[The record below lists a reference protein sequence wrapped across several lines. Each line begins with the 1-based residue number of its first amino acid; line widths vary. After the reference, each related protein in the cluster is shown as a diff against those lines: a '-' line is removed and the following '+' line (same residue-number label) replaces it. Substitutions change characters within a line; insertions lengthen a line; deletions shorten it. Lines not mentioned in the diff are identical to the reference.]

1 MGARGFRS
9 GFADAI
15 DAYVDSRV
23 AAGFKEASYL
33 CQMRKFDD
41 FCASRGIAHVSLSRE
56 DVEEWVRRIPGEATT
71 THYARV
77 NSSKLLV
84 EWLIARGHGL
94 CPIRDVTFR
103 QTGFRPHIYTD
114 DEVGRY
120 FEAVDAWD
128 SRSSRADGVQFPV
141 LFRLLYCC
149 GTRINETLG
158 IRRRDVDL
166 RSGTLALNETKN
178 GRQRLV
184 ALGPQMASLMS
195 RFADKTFYL
204 LGDDDYVFPNRLGG
218 RRDPSCLLEVHHELL
233 HRAGIPYVGG
243 GSGPRL
249 HDWRH
254 TFGVRSFKQMVE
266 SGMDMYV
273 ALPTLSAYMGHKTIY
288 ATERYVRLTA
298 EVYPRFA
305 RLLTDK
311 YDHVFGAVG
320 GHGRSD

>member
-1 MGARGFRS
+1 MSGRGFSS
-9 GFADAI
+9 GFAAAI
-15 DAYVDSRV
+15 DGYIDSRV
-23 AAGFKEASYL
+23 AAGFKESSYL
-33 CQMRKFDD
+33 CNMRKFDA
-41 FCASRGIAHVSLSRE
+41 FCESRGIEGVSLSRE
-56 DVEEWVRRIPGEATT
+56 DVEEWVRRRPGEATT

-84 EWLIARGHGL
+84 SHLIARGHAL
-94 CPIRDVTFR
+94 CPVRDVAFR
-103 QTGFRPHIYTD
+103 QTDFRPHIYSEG
-114 DEVGRY
+114 EVGRY
-120 FEAVDAWD
+120 FAAVDAWS
-128 SRSSRADGVQFPV
+128 SRSCRTDEVQLPV
-141 LFRLLYCC
+141 LFRMLYCC
-149 GTRINETLG
+149 GARVNETLG

-166 RSGTLALNETKN
+166 ASGVVALNETKN
-178 GRQRLV
+178 DRQRLV
-184 ALGPQMASLMS
+184 ALGPQMASLMA

-204 LGDDDYVFPNRLGG
+204 LGEDDYVFPNRLGG

-243 GSGPRL
+243 GAGPRL

-254 TFGVRSFKQMVE
+254 TFGVRSFRQMVE

-305 RLLTDK
+305 ALLADK
-311 YDHVFGAVG
+311 YALVFGEVAG
-320 GHGRSD
+320 DGAPG